1 MALNEADTRAK
12 LIDPALRECGWT
24 EDLVFREQTAGAIVL
39 DGKRP
44 RQLPGRVDY
53 LLRVRVNPGTQPVP
67 LALIEAKAETKPPGH
82 GLEQARGYARRFNV
96 PFVFSSNGHQ
106 YVFYDSTTGLTS
118 SPEPIAQ
125 FPNPDL
131 LRQKWQAATKVNL
144 ESPSARAL
152 LTPYRGGEGT
162 RRYYQDAAIRAV
174 FEKVARG
181 EKRALLTL
189 ATGAGKTFI
198 AAQMLRRLFDAGM
211 ARRALFVCDR
221 DELRTQATTALSN
234 LFGGEAA
241 KVGRDSEGGNAA
253 RNARIQIATY
263 HSLGVDSREV
273 DGETK
278 EEISFLKRQYPPNYF
293 DVIVIDECH
302 RSAWGAWSEVLT
314 YNSEA
319 LQVGLTAT
327 PRSLELHDEV
337 KLEKGALE
345 DARITAD
352 NIAYFGEPAYSYDIS
367 QAVED
372 GYLAVCE
379 IVRRDVFLQTKTAN
393 ERETGLDASDLTN
406 VVDPIT
412 GQPGMAE
419 DGEHYEA
426 ESFEA
431 DIILPERTKAMAEDL
446 FHHMLA
452 TGGPHQKAI
461 VFCVRD
467 LHAEQVATAMNNLY
481 AAWRQAQGPNAGVR
495 ADPYA
500 FKCTAEAG
508 GATMIADFKGAE
520 HSHFIATT
528 VDLLSTGVD
537 VPEVR
542 NIVFFRYLSSPIAF
556 YQMVGRGTRLAPGK
570 LMFRVYDY
578 TDASRLF
585 GAAFLAK
592 ARSVT
597 EPEPY
602 ERHDDDEPVD
612 SGLLQGDGV
621 TVRIVGAGRY
631 VLDSEDGVDKPVPI
645 EEYRARIAQRLA
657 REAPTLQDFR
667 DRWVDPEARRELL
680 AALPE
685 GQTGA
690 IKLRLVER
698 MGEYDLF
705 DVLGA
710 AAYGLDPKSRRARA
724 EAFGYKAR
732 NWLDSLPPAASGVLR
747 AVVGQ
752 FGGGGTEALENPT
765 IFQLPAVI
773 AAGGVAALRAAGD
786 PRGMV
791 TDAKRR
797 VFEA

>member
-1 MALNEADTRAK
+1 MPLNEADTRAK
-12 LIDPALRECGWT
+12 LIDPALRVRGWT
-24 EDLVFREQTAGAIVL
+24 EDLVFREQTAGSIVL
-39 DGKRP
+39 DGLRA
-44 RQLPGRVDY
+44 RRLAGRMDY

-67 LALIEAKAETKPPGH
+67 LALIEAKAETRPPGH
-82 GLEQARGYARRFNV
+82 GMEQARNYARRFNV

-106 YVFYDSTTGLTS
+106 FVFYDSTTGLTS
-118 SPEPIAQ
+118 DAAPIADFPEPEQ
-125 FPNPDL
+125 
-131 LRQKWQAATKVNL
+131 LRLKWQAATRVNL
-144 ESPSARAL
+144 ASPAARAL

-198 AAQMLRRLFDAGM
+198 AANMLRRLFDAGM

-241 KVGRDSEGGNAA
+241 KVARDPEGSNAA
-253 RNARIQIATY
+253 KNARVHVATY
-263 HSLGVDSREV
+263 QSLGVD
-273 DGETK
+273 GEEK
-278 EEISFLKRQYPPNYF
+278 EEISFLTKNYPPNYF

-302 RSAWGAWSEVLT
+302 RSAWGSWSEVLT
-314 YNSEA
+314 RNGAA
-319 LQVGLTAT
+319 LQIGLTAT
-327 PRSLELHDEV
+327 PRALDLPESV
-337 KLEKGALE
+337 KQEKGAQE
-345 DARITAD
+345 DEKITAD
-352 NIAYFGEPAYSYDIS
+352 NIGYFGEPAYSYDIS

-379 IVRRDVFLQTKTAN
+379 IVRRDVFLQSKTAN
-393 ERETGLDASDLTN
+393 ERETGLDAADLVN
-406 VVDPIT
+406 VVDPVT
-412 GQPGMAE
+412 GQPGFAE
-419 DGEHYEA
+419 DDAHYEA

-431 DIILPERTKAMAEDL
+431 DIVLPERTKAMAEDL
-446 FHHMLA
+446 FHHLLA
-452 TGGPHQKAI
+452 TGGPHQKTI

-467 LHAEQVATAMNNLY
+467 LHAEHVATAMNNLY
-481 AAWRQAQGPNAGVR
+481 AAWRQAQGANAGVR

-500 FKCTAEAG
+500 FKCTAESG
-508 GATMIADFKGAE
+508 GAAMIADFKGAE
-520 HSHFIATT
+520 HAYFIAST

-537 VPEVR
+537 VPDVR

-556 YQMVGRGTRLAPGK
+556 YQMVGRGTRLAPEK

-597 EPEPY
+597 EPSPVDEG
-602 ERHDDDEPVD
+602 DDDEEPD
-612 SGLLQGDGV
+612 AGLLQGDGV

-631 VLDSEDGVDKPVPI
+631 VLDSEGGVDRPVPI
-645 EEYRARIAQRLA
+645 EEYRARIAERLA
-657 REAPTLQDFR
+657 AEAPTLQDFR

-690 IKLRLVER
+690 IKLRLVQR
-698 MGEYDLF
+698 MGDYDLF

-732 NWLDSLPPAASGVLR
+732 DWLDSLPPAASGVLR

-773 AAGGVAALRAAGD
+773 AAGGVAALRSAGD

-797 VFEA
+797 MFEP